1 VTHPRVVALVAAH
14 NEAES
19 IAGVVSALL
28 SLEPVSDVVVAV
40 DGSTD
45 RTAQAAAAAG
55 ATVLPAGRRR
65 GKGQAVEAAL
75 AQAPTAEVFVLVDGD
90 VGDTASEMDRV
101 LAPVLAGDLDLAIG
115 VLPPL
120 QGGGFGL
127 VKHMAGA
134 FIRALTRFDPRA
146 PLSGQRA
153 VRASALEACR
163 PLAGGFGLETAM
175 TIDAARLGFR
185 IGEVDV
191 AMSHRA
197 TGRGFSGFAH
207 RGRQGADILRAV
219 LPRALRIR

>member
-1 VTHPRVVALVAAH
+1 LARAP
-14 NEAES
+14 
-19 IAGVVSALL
+19 
-28 SLEPVSDVVVAV
+28 
-40 DGSTD
+40 
-45 RTAQAAAAAG
+45 G
-55 ATVLPAGRRR
+55 AD
-65 GKGQAVEAAL
+65 
-75 AQAPTAEVFVLVDGD
+75 VFVLVDGD
-90 VGDTASEMDRV
+90 VGDTASEIDRV

-120 QGGGFGL
+120 EGGGFGL
-127 VKHMAGA
+127 VKRMASG

-153 VRASALEACR
+153 VQSAVLEACR

-175 TIDAARLGFR
+175 TIDAARLGYR

-219 LPRALRIR
+219 LPRVLRIR